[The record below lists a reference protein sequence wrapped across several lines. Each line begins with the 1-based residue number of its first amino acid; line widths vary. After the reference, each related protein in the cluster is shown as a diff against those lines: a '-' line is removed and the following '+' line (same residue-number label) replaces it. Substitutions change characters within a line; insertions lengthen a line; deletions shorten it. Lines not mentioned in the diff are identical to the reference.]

1 MENWEI
7 FEDLT
12 KYLQSIQT
20 LIIYLFIFS
29 PENKCIDINGLNP
42 YSEDEFRPVSYIMI
56 KKLQYC

>member
-1 MENWEI
+1 M
-7 FEDLT
+7 
-12 KYLQSIQT
+12 
-20 LIIYLFIFS
+20 IYLFIFF